1 MKKIIIIFFAMIAAT
16 LPMLAIM
23 FIRGSELEYK
33 TKIFLTCFMTILI
46 ILGSIA
52 LIVLFYKY
60 FQFIDL

>member
-1 MKKIIIIFFAMIAAT
+1 MKKIITIFFAMIAAT

-23 FIRGSELEYK
+23 FIRVSDLEYK

>member
-1 MKKIIIIFFAMIAAT
+1 MKKIITIFFAMIAAT

-23 FIRGSELEYK
+23 FIRVSELEYK

>member
-1 MKKIIIIFFAMIAAT
+1 MIAAT

-23 FIRGSELEYK
+23 FIRVSDLEYK

>member
-16 LPMLAIM
+16 LPMLTIM

-33 TKIFLTCFMTILI
+33 TKIFLTCCMTILI
-46 ILGSIA
+46 IISSIT

>member
-1 MKKIIIIFFAMIAAT
+1 MIAAT